1 MLLQHSFTLTYL
13 PIVTL
18 KRGGISHEIIWQK
31 MNTFSSTDFAMEN
44 YFLSDMPCFGLIGLV
59 GLLLKVHF
67 CKINE
72 RYEKTP
78 RALFV

>member
-1 MLLQHSFTLTYL
+1 MDTCKIHAMKLC
-13 PIVTL
+13 
-18 KRGGISHEIIWQK
+18 IWQK
-31 MNTFSSTDFAMEN
+31 MNTFSSTDFSKEN

-78 RALFV
+78 RALFVWKSSTNQNEKP